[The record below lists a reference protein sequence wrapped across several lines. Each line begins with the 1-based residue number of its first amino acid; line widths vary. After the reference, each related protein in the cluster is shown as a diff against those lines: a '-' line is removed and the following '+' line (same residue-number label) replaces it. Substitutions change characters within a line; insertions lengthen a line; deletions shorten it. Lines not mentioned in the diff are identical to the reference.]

1 MYAQNLGI
9 LYSLPSARLH
19 TLLTTHSST
28 TYARFFYPWNRY
40 RMIENNVSLSVL
52 LAIISG
58 KTKLKLNFLLTFSS
72 LSASWAPPF
81 LMWQPRSLTHVSLHF
96 LMIFFRLLRVYVLMH
111 APFARCNMVM
121 LRNFVINVAFFISCR
136 IL

>member
-1 MYAQNLGI
+1 MYAHNLGI
-9 LYSLPSARLH
+9 LYSLPSSRLH

-28 TYARFFYPWNRY
+28 TYVRFFYPWNRY

-72 LSASWAPPF
+72 LSASWASPV
-81 LMWQPRSLTHVSLHF
+81 LMWQPRSLTHVSLYV
-96 LMIFFRLLRVYVLMH
+96 LMIFFPLLRVYVLMH
-111 APFARCNMVM
+111 APFARYNMVT
-121 LRNFVINVAFFISCR
+121 LRNFVINVAFFINCR
-136 IL
+136 IM